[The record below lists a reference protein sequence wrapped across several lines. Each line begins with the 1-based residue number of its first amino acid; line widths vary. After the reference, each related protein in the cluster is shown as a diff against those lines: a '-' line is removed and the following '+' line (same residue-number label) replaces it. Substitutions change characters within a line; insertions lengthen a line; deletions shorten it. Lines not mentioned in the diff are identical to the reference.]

1 MATVDPSSFNKVILS
16 DGKISSVDYPCV
28 IVNGKIY
35 PDLSPETRAKKDKA
49 DTIIKNQGIDLTN

>member
-1 MATVDPSSFNKVILS
+1 MATVDPSAFNKVILS

-35 PDLSPETRAKKDKA
+35 PDLSPGTRARKDNA
-49 DTIIKNQGIDLTN
+49 DSIIKSRGIDLTN